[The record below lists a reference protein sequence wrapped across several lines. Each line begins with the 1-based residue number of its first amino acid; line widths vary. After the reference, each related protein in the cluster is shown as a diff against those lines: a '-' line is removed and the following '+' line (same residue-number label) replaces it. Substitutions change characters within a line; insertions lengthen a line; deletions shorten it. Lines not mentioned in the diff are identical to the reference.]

1 MVSKFVKHVKRVKAV
16 PEPWQ
21 TQDKSYVFHF
31 NTNFK
36 LHITSCD
43 NIFFSKTL
51 ATRVQLSPVDSQ
63 RNKESETI
71 KIEFH
76 PSIAKIFNRWNLQRL
91 CMISRLSSSRLA
103 IKASSSNLLR
113 MKEEIIKVKLVLIV
127 TVLLSIACKR
137 RKLSSL

>member
-16 PEPWQ
+16 PESWQ

-36 LHITSCD
+36 LHITSYD

-63 RNKESETI
+63 RNKES
-71 KIEFH
+71 EFH

-113 MKEEIIKVKLVLIV
+113 MKEELIKVKLVLIV
-127 TVLLSIACKR
+127 TVLLSII
-137 RKLSSL
+137 SV